1 MSFKPSVNCNAVTLT
16 NDFYQ
21 NQVPVK
27 ITAHVTDPT
36 DPDPHKSGSRRRT
49 RRSLPSISPNDATTQ
64 IDAAAPTPAAP
75 TPAAPTPAAPTPA
88 APTPAAPTPAAPTPA
103 APTPTAPTPTA
114 PTPAAPTPAAP
125 TPAAP
130 TPAAPT
136 LLSPPHTT
144 RSLMDLPNELLQAI
158 LVRVPGRAVG
168 QVSRVCAAFYHFYQ
182 ESWVWKDLCRNEL
195 GLEVGFRFA

>member
-1 MSFKPSVNCNAVTLT
+1 M
-16 NDFYQ
+16 
-21 NQVPVK
+21 
-27 ITAHVTDPT
+27 TDRT

-49 RRSLPSISPNDATTQ
+49 RRCLPTISPNDPTTHL
-64 IDAAAPTPAAP
+64 DAAAPTPASAAA
-75 TPAAPTPAAPTPA
+75 PAAPTPASSAAPA
-88 APTPAAPTPAAPTPA
+88 APTPALSAAPA

-114 PTPAAPTPAAP
+114 PTPP
-125 TPAAP
+125 
-130 TPAAPT
+130 
-136 LLSPPHTT
+136 SPPPST

-168 QVSRVCAAFYHFYQ
+168 QVSRVCATFYRFYQ